1 MKFTNDANING
12 TSLKGYIKTT
22 YAKLFDVFGEP
33 YRGPDDAGDK
43 VTCEWRIQFDDG
55 TIATIYDW
63 KLDSTP
69 FEEYRWHIGGHDMD
83 AVDRVLAAMDPIP
96 AELYPFIKDAFAQ
109 LNKEVE

>member
-55 TIATIYDW
+55 TVATIYDW

-69 FEEYRWHIGGHDMD
+69 FEEYRWHIGGRSMD
-83 AVDRVLAAMDPIP
+83 AVDRVLTAMDPIP

-109 LNKEVE
+109 LNKE